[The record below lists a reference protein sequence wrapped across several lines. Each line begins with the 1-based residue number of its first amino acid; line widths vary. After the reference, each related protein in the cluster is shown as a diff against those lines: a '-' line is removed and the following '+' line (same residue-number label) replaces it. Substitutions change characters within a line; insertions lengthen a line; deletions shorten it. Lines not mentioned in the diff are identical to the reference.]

1 MPLRQYLARLGHSSF
16 VRAVGVLVGGT
27 AFGHAITAATMPIV
41 TRLYSPADF
50 SVLVVFSSVMAIIAV
65 GACLRFDIAVPL
77 PVEDREAANLLALS
91 LSCAAAVCVL
101 LGLIV
106 VAAPGPVANALRQPA
121 LEPYLWLLPVGIF
134 LAGAYSALQFWFVRQ
149 RQFATLART
158 RIVQSAAASGVQI
171 AWGLA
176 GVSPFGLLL
185 GHVVNSGAACLGF
198 GRRLAGDD
206 RRVLA
211 AVSLAGMRSAAVKYS
226 HFPKYS
232 TIEAL
237 CNSASIQLPVLLIAA
252 LAAGSEAGHLMLALY
267 VVQAPIALIGGAVA
281 QVYLARAPEELR
293 SGTLG
298 SFTASVIAGLVRS
311 GVGPLAFAGIV
322 SPLLIAPVFGAEWE
336 RAGVL
341 VSWLTPWFA
350 VHFITA
356 PVSMALHVTGQQRM
370 ALWLQVAGLVGRVAA
385 VVLAAALPGH
395 HVSEAYALSGLVF
408 YTAYLFVVFR
418 VVRADVREIGH
429 KLRRSLP
436 ACAAWIGAGATVA
449 AVVLVIKVLA

>member
-237 CNSASIQLPVLLIAA
+237 
-252 LAAGSEAGHLMLALY
+252 Y